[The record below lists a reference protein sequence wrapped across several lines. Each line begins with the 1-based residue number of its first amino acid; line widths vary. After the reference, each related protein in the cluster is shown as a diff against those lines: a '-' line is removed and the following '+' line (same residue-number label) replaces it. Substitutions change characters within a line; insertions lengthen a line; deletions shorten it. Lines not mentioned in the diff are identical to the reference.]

1 MNPNMFT
8 PEMMQQAQKMMEN
21 MTPQQMQQMQQMAS
35 KMGMGGPGGGGGGFP
50 GGMPNFP
57 PGAMEAMKNMTPD
70 DMKRAAEQMKNMTP
84 EQMKQQ
90 MEFATKQAQNEQ
102 KYKHAASNQLK
113 KDGNALVGEGKYA
126 DAIEKYERV
135 RENMK
140 AYRDPEAQTL
150 KKSCLLN
157 SALCMNKVGR
167 HEEAIERCEEVL
179 KMENTSLKAYDRRG
193 QGYFQLKN
201 LELAWKD
208 LKRAVKL
215 SPEDEIV
222 RGELEKCEEEM
233 EKLGM
238 VIEIKC
244 PEFDTF
250 EKEEGEGLVDGA
262 VEDVGE
268 ERMSSGTE
276 AATSAAFPQMGGMGG
291 MSPDMMQ
298 QAAEMMKDMS
308 PETMEAMMSMAADM
322 QGGGIGPDG
331 MPTADAMKKMQDK
344 MGDPKMQKAM
354 AEMMS
359 KVNPEQIKQMSKA
372 AGVNMSDEQ
381 AEQAAQ
387 TLKNVKPETMEKFMK
402 LAAFGSKFYG
412 RFKTQID
419 WMNRNRKLTLTIF
432 VVMFAAF
439 VQQVIRWWRRPKS
452 AIKEVMTG
460 EKVPEEEEAFEDA
473 QSTW

>member
-8 PEMMQQAQKMMEN
+8 PEMMSQAQKMMEN

-35 KMGMGGPGGGGGGFP
+35 KMGGGVGGGL
-50 GGMPNFP
+50 GGMPNIP
-57 PGAMEAMKNMTPD
+57 PGAMDAMKNMTPEQ
-70 DMKRAAEQMKNMTP
+70 MKQAAEQMKNMTP

-90 MEFATKQAQNEQ
+90 MEFASKQAHAEQ
-102 KYKHAASNQLK
+102 KYKHEGSNRLK
-113 KDGNALVGEGKYA
+113 KAGNALVGEGKYA

-179 KMENTSLKAYDRRG
+179 KIENTSLKAYYRRG

-233 EKLGM
+233 EKAGM
-238 VIEIKC
+238 VVEIKC

-250 EKEEGEGLVDGA
+250 EKDEGEEGEGLVDGA
-262 VEDVGE
+262 FEDVGE
-268 ERMSSGTE
+268 ERASSGTA
-276 AATSAAFPQMGGMGG
+276 AATSANAGFSPQMPPGD
-291 MSPDMMQ
+291 MSPEMMQ
-298 QAAEMMKDMS
+298 QAAEMMKNMS
-308 PETMEAMMSMAADM
+308 PETMEAMMSVAADM
-322 QGGGIGPDG
+322 QGGGMGPDG
-331 MPTADAMKKMQDK
+331 MPTADTMKKMQEK
-344 MGDPKMQKAM
+344 MGDPKMQKAV
-354 AEMMS
+354 AEMM
-359 KVNPEQIKQMSKA
+359 KNVNPEQIKQMSTA
-372 AGVNMSDEQ
+372 AGMPMSDKQ

-387 TLKNVKPETMEKFMK
+387 QLKNVKPETMQKFMK
-402 LAAFGSKFYG
+402 VAAFGTKFYG

-419 WMNRNRKLTLTIF
+419 WMNRNRKLTLTIA
-432 VVMFAAF
+432 VVVFAAF
-439 VQQVIRWWRRPKS
+439 LQQVIRWWRRPKS
-452 AIKEVMTG
+452 AMKEAMTG
-460 EKVPEEEEAFEDA
+460 EKVSADEKAFEDA
-473 QSTW
+473 QATW

>member
-1 MNPNMFT
+1 
-8 PEMMQQAQKMMEN
+8 
-21 MTPQQMQQMQQMAS
+21 
-35 KMGMGGPGGGGGGFP
+35 
-50 GGMPNFP
+50 
-57 PGAMEAMKNMTPD
+57 MTPD

-179 KMENTSLKAYDRRG
+179 KMENTSLKAYYRRG

>member
-8 PEMMQQAQKMMEN
+8 PEMMSQAQKMMEN

-35 KMGMGGPGGGGGGFP
+35 KMGGGVGGGL
-50 GGMPNFP
+50 GGMPNIP
-57 PGAMEAMKNMTPD
+57 PGAMDAMKNMTPEQ
-70 DMKRAAEQMKNMTP
+70 MKQAAEQMKNMTP

-90 MEFATKQAQNEQ
+90 MEFATKQAQAEQ
-102 KYKHAASNQLK
+102 KYKHEGSNRLK
-113 KDGNALVGEGKYA
+113 KAGNALVGEGKYA

-179 KMENTSLKAYDRRG
+179 KIENTSLKAYYRRG

-233 EKLGM
+233 EKAGM
-238 VIEIKC
+238 VVEIKC

-250 EKEEGEGLVDGA
+250 EKDEGEEGEGLVDGA
-262 VEDVGE
+262 FEDVGE
-268 ERMSSGTE
+268 ERASSGTA
-276 AATSAAFPQMGGMGG
+276 AATSANAGFPPQMPSGGM
-291 MSPDMMQ
+291 
-298 QAAEMMKDMS
+298 
-308 PETMEAMMSMAADM
+308 
-322 QGGGIGPDG
+322 
-331 MPTADAMKKMQDK
+331 
-344 MGDPKMQKAM
+344 
-354 AEMMS
+354 
-359 KVNPEQIKQMSKA
+359 
-372 AGVNMSDEQ
+372 
-381 AEQAAQ
+381 
-387 TLKNVKPETMEKFMK
+387 
-402 LAAFGSKFYG
+402 
-412 RFKTQID
+412 
-419 WMNRNRKLTLTIF
+419 
-432 VVMFAAF
+432 
-439 VQQVIRWWRRPKS
+439 
-452 AIKEVMTG
+452 
-460 EKVPEEEEAFEDA
+460 
-473 QSTW
+473 

>member
-1 MNPNMFT
+1 
-8 PEMMQQAQKMMEN
+8 
-21 MTPQQMQQMQQMAS
+21 
-35 KMGMGGPGGGGGGFP
+35 
-50 GGMPNFP
+50 
-57 PGAMEAMKNMTPD
+57 MKNMTPE
-70 DMKRAAEQMKNMTP
+70 DMKRAAEEMKNMTP

-179 KMENTSLKAYDRRG
+179 KMENTSLKAYYRRG

-244 PEFDTF
+244 PELDTF

-262 VEDVGE
+262 VENVGE

-331 MPTADAMKKMQDK
+331 MPTADVMKKMQDK